1 MISSPL
7 EQFELI
13 PLIPLSIGSLDI
25 SFTQSTFFM
34 CIGITAFLSLFRM
47 ILINGGG
54 TIVPNRWQV
63 FLEGIFQL
71 CMSLSTDTIEGGKV
85 KSIFHL
91 SLLYFRLF

>member
-13 PLIPLSIGSLDI
+13 PLIPLTIGSLDI
-25 SFTQSTFFM
+25 SLTQSTFFM

-71 CMSLSTDTIEGGKV
+71 CMSLSTATIEGGKGQ
-85 KSIFHL
+85 KYFPFIFVV
-91 SLLYFRLF
+91 F

>member
-34 CIGITAFLSLFRM
+34 CIGITALSLFRM

-71 CMSLSTDTIEGGKV
+71 CISLSTDTIEGGKGQ
-85 KSIFHL
+85 SIFHL